1 MAKNN
6 NSSSVD
12 VSILSSG
19 VKVEGKLY
27 SEGNMRIDGKVFG
40 DVTVNGNLTL
50 GDGSSIEGEV
60 KAMNVTLSGT
70 VKGTVEANEK
80 VILESS
86 ASLFGDLTAK
96 ILVVEAGAKF
106 DGKSNMN
113 MTKPKMQ
120 ANNETKK

>member
-6 NSSSVD
+6 SSSTVD

-19 VKVEGKLY
+19 VKIEGKLY

-50 GDGSSIEGEV
+50 GDASTVEGEI
-60 KAMNVTLSGT
+60 KAMNITISGK
-70 VKGTVEANEK
+70 VEGTVEANEK
-80 VILESS
+80 VILESGS
-86 ASLFGDLTAK
+86 SLVGDLMAK
-96 ILVVEAGAKF
+96 ILVIEEGAKF

-113 MTKPKMQ
+113 MTKPKVETS
-120 ANNETKK
+120 NEAKK

>member
-27 SEGNMRIDGKVFG
+27 SEGNMRIDGKVLG

-113 MTKPKMQ
+113 MTKPKIQ